1 MARDSGPPPGE
12 LATGLRS
19 ASRGSAKPAPMTLRP
34 ANVNSPPHP
43 IPDGM
48 TASRSPGFALAM
60 LAALLALSCRAP
72 GPGRSGPPTWDVRF
86 SHVLSSSSEF
96 HLMAERFRD
105 LMRERTDGRFRV
117 VIYPSGQLGG
127 ERVAFEQIQAGAVHL
142 AITGTPVL
150 SGWVPEGQ
158 MFDLPFLFET
168 RDHGLSVMNGPMGD
182 FWRDLL
188 LERTGVRSLGFLDY
202 GFRHVYNRRR
212 PVEAPED
219 LAGLKLRVLQ
229 NATYLAAYSAL
240 GVQATPMNYGE
251 VYSALQQGVIDGGE
265 ANAIG
270 FVSSRL
276 YEVARFYSF
285 TSITYNPITLLVN
298 EPFYRALPPDIRET
312 VDRSV
317 ADALAYQSD
326 VARRM
331 EADALE
337 QMRANDVEISR
348 PNLAPFAPAVKPR
361 VWDELA
367 ARLPDGEALIAR
379 LVTEVERT
387 APGGGA
393 PASLPVGA
401 SRPASRQFSR
411 WGGGATRNSQT
422 QSPSSPPPRRGRR
435 NE

>member
-1 MARDSGPPPGE
+1 MLVSFLAVSCGGPEAGESDS
-12 LATGLRS
+12 AT
-19 ASRGSAKPAPMTLRP
+19 RG
-34 ANVNSPPHP
+34 
-43 IPDGM
+43 D
-48 TASRSPGFALAM
+48 F
-60 LAALLALSCRAP
+60 
-72 GPGRSGPPTWDVRF
+72 PTWEVRF
-86 SHVLSSSSEF
+86 SHVLSTNSEF
-96 HLMAERFRD
+96 HLLAERFRD
-105 LMRERTDGRFRV
+105 LMLERTGGRFRV

-127 ERVAFEQIQAGAVHL
+127 ERVAFEQIQVGAVHM

-158 MFDLPFLFET
+158 MFDLPFLFEN
-168 RDHGLSVMNGPMGD
+168 RDHGLAVMNGPIGD
-182 FWRDLL
+182 WWRELL

-212 PVEAPED
+212 PVETPGD

-298 EPFYRALPPDIRET
+298 EPFYRGLPEDVRET
-312 VDRSV
+312 VDRSA
-317 ADALAYQSD
+317 ADALAYQSE

-331 EADALE
+331 EADAIE
-337 QMRANDVEISR
+337 QMRAAGVEISR
-348 PNLAPFAPAVKPR
+348 PDLAPLAPPVRPR
-361 VWDELA
+361 IWNELA
-367 ARLPDGEALIAR
+367 DRLPDGEALIAR
-379 LVTEVERT
+379 LVEEAAR
-387 APGGGA
+387 A
-393 PASLPVGA
+393 
-401 SRPASRQFSR
+401 R
-411 WGGGATRNSQT
+411 
-422 QSPSSPPPRRGRR
+422 
-435 NE
+435 

>member
-1 MARDSGPPPGE
+1 MEFVRDPLILT
-12 LATGLRS
+12 LAAALAV
-19 ASRGSAKPAPMTLRP
+19 ASC
-34 ANVNSPPHP
+34 
-43 IPDGM
+43 
-48 TASRSPGFALAM
+48 RSPFPG
-60 LAALLALSCRAP
+60 AADNPDA
-72 GPGRSGPPTWDVRF
+72 GDPPTWEVRL

-105 LMRERTDGRFRV
+105 LMLERTDGRFRV

-127 ERVAFEQIQAGAVHL
+127 ERVAFEQIQVGAVHMT
-142 AITGTPVL
+142 ITGTPVL
-150 SGWVPEGQ
+150 SGWAPEGQ

-168 RDHGLSVMNGPMGD
+168 RDHGLAVMNGPVGD
-182 FWRDLL
+182 WWRDLL

-202 GFRHVYNRRR
+202 GFRHVYNSRR

-276 YEVARFYSF
+276 YEVAKFYSF

-298 EPFYRALPPDIRET
+298 EPFYQALPLDIRET
-312 VDRSV
+312 VERS
-317 ADALAYQSD
+317 AAEALVYQSES
-326 VARRM
+326 ARRM

-337 QMRANDVEISR
+337 RMRASGVEISR
-348 PNLAPFAPAVKPR
+348 PSLAAFAPAVRPR

-367 ARLPDGEALIAR
+367 DRLPDGQSLIAR
-379 LVTEVERT
+379 LVAE
-387 APGGGA
+387 ASGA
-393 PASLPVGA
+393 A
-401 SRPASRQFSR
+401 R
-411 WGGGATRNSQT
+411 
-422 QSPSSPPPRRGRR
+422 
-435 NE
+435 E

>member
-1 MARDSGPPPGE
+1 
-12 LATGLRS
+12 
-19 ASRGSAKPAPMTLRP
+19 MTLRP
-34 ANVNSPPHP
+34 ADVNSAPRP
-43 IPDGM
+43 IPDGV
-48 TASRSPGFALAM
+48 TAYRSPGFALAM
-60 LAALLALSCRAP
+60 MATLLALSCRSP
-72 GPGRSGPPTWDVRF
+72 GSGDPGPPTWDVRF

-105 LMRERTDGRFRV
+105 LMRVRTGGRFRV

-168 RDHGLSVMNGPMGD
+168 RDHGLSVMNGPIGD
-182 FWRDLL
+182 SWRDLL
-188 LERTGVRSLGFLDY
+188 FERTGVRSLGFLDY

-276 YEVARFYSF
+276 YEVASFYSF

-298 EPFYRALPPDIRET
+298 EPFYRALPRDIRET

-317 ADALAYQSD
+317 TDALAYQSE

-337 QMRANDVEISR
+337 QMRANDVQISR
-348 PNLAPFAPAVKPR
+348 PSLAPFAPAVRPR
-361 VWDELA
+361 VWNELA

-379 LVTEVERT
+379 LVAEVERT
-387 APGGGA
+387 ASGGMSGA
-393 PASLPVGA
+393 GA
-401 SRPASRQFSR
+401 VP
-411 WGGGATRNSQT
+411 
-422 QSPSSPPPRRGRR
+422 
-435 NE
+435 E

>member
-1 MARDSGPPPGE
+1 
-12 LATGLRS
+12 
-19 ASRGSAKPAPMTLRP
+19 
-34 ANVNSPPHP
+34 
-43 IPDGM
+43 M
-48 TASRSPGFALAM
+48 TASRSPGFAM
-60 LAALLALSCRAP
+60 ALLATLLTLSCG
-72 GPGRSGPPTWDVRF
+72 GPGDERSHPPTWDVRF

-105 LMRERTDGRFRV
+105 LMLERTDGRFRV

-168 RDHGLSVMNGPMGD
+168 RDHGLSVMNGPIGD
-182 FWRDLL
+182 SWRDLL

-202 GFRHVYNRRR
+202 GFRHVYNKRR

-298 EPFYRALPPDIRET
+298 EPFYRSLPRDIRET

-317 ADALAYQSD
+317 ADALAYQSE
-326 VARRM
+326 VARQM

-379 LVTEVERT
+379 LVAEVERT
-387 APGGGA
+387 ATGGGA

-411 WGGGATRNSQT
+411 WGGGATRNSQP
-422 QSPSSPPPRRGRR
+422 QSPSSPPPNRGRR